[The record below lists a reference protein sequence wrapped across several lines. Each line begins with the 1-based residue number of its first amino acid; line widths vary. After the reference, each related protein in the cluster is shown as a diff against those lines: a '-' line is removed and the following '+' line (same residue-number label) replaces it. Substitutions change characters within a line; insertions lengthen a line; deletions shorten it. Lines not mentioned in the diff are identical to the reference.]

1 MYFYVHINHMPETRE
16 CTDILYLGPKRNHP
30 KKEGQQKLQSK
41 LPLSS
46 KVEDLQNSVSLRKDP
61 VRKTLCRPLTQ
72 SKAPGWRHVFLLHYR
87 ISESFK
93 PWFRRWCRWCIAQQR
108 SSSHEHIAPEG
119 SSLDRIFV
127 GVSLFH
133 WDIHLQILIKIQVV

>member
-1 MYFYVHINHMPETRE
+1 MPKRSIIMCIEVSIYIYECIIIYIHVCNCTDTCTLVCIAIICYNHYLCMYFYVHINRMPETCE

-46 KVEDLQNSVSLRKDP
+46 KVKDLQNSVSLRKDP
-61 VRKTLCRPLTQ
+61 VRKSLCRPLTQ

-93 PWFRRWCRWCIAQQR
+93 PWFRR
-108 SSSHEHIAPEG
+108 
-119 SSLDRIFV
+119 
-127 GVSLFH
+127 
-133 WDIHLQILIKIQVV
+133 